1 MFSTKQ
7 AQAYCCE
14 PIDRIQ
20 GFLEAS
26 ESKDRY
32 HIHYRLE
39 EMGLSRQDLIDMGLL
54 YNRPACELVFMNG
67 KEHNQMHTTV
77 IPTDTYINS
86 QFKDGNVP
94 AFTEEHRRHI
104 SEAKKGVKQTQE
116 HIDHNREACRKIRA
130 SKEFRDKLKQAQAR
144 VWTDEKRKEQST
156 TTKRVWETNEAFR
169 EDLKRKAFASIHRDL
184 DAYKQYKANGGELSW
199 KPFRSIL
206 AKQRKT
212 K

>member
-32 HIHYRLE
+32 HIHHRLE

-67 KEHNQMHTTV
+67 KEHNHRHSTIDLSDNILNSRFQAGHT
-77 IPTDTYINS
+77 PE
-86 QFKDGNVP
+86 
-94 AFTEEHRRHI
+94 FTEEHRRHI
-104 SEAKKGVKQTQE
+104 SEAKKGVKQTSE
-116 HIDHNREACRKIRA
+116 HTAHVIAACKELRA
-130 SKEFRDKLKQAQAR
+130 TKSFRDKLRDSQEKA
-144 VWTDEKRKEQST
+144 WTPEKRNTQSSIV
-156 TTKRVWETNEAFR
+156 KKVWETNSNYRATLQKKAVASVHK
-169 EDLKRKAFASIHRDL
+169 DLE
-184 DAYKQYKANGGELSW
+184 AYKQYKADGGELSW
-199 KPFRSIL
+199 KPFRTML
-206 AKQRKT
+206 AKQRKS